1 MTSSQNSTQARI
13 RQDIPHQDDHNS
25 ATGGNSRNAQ
35 HDHPQEQNIQNM
47 FEIMHQFVQFC
58 QQNQQRP
65 HDQAQEHH
73 LEANDRDLE
82 RFLRFKPPKFE
93 GKSDACQAESWL
105 SKINKIFSILKYPEE
120 QKVNFSTYLFE
131 EAAHNWWRTVE
142 HRWTKNHTPK
152 TWENF
157 LQEFEG
163 KYITQVILNTRERE
177 FMDLVQGDMTVAQY
191 EAEFHR
197 LIHYAPHYMEDEVRK
212 RKKFVQ
218 GLKLDIRWATLST
231 EVTSYVSAVNQ
242 ALRVEEDIKT
252 LLKKEEEEKKIR
264 KPNFFE
270 DNRKRKFEKK
280 TQQVGQGEAVKG
292 KVPRNNNKK
301 CGYCGLPNHEE
312 EKCWR
317 KSGKCLICGSE
328 QHRIQDC
335 PKRTQ
340 KTQPTT
346 KSKIPARAYALLGNQ
361 EEEVDPT
368 AVVEGTVTILS
379 SSAKTLFDPG
389 ATHSFI
395 SKVFAHKLPL
405 LFEQLPYSFEIS
417 SPLGTT
423 MITDIV
429 YRNCPLNFQEQEY
442 LADLIEL
449 PIKSYDIILGMDWL
463 FRHQAQLNCYTK
475 EVYLQTSHPIISKAN
490 HTMGIVSTTE
500 ARAILKDNGQG
511 FLAYLI
517 NKPKDQLKI
526 SEISVVQEFPEVFPE
541 EINTLPPQRDVEFSI
556 DLIPGAQPRSK
567 TPYRMAPSELKEL
580 KLQLQELM
588 DKKYVRP
595 STSPWEKVSFLGH
608 FISKKGLEV
617 DPAKIEAISRWKQP
631 INITEIRSFLGLAG
645 YYRRFIKDFA
655 KIAVPLTQLTRKD
668 NPFLWN
674 DECEKSFCKLKEM
687 LTSAPVLALPE
698 GTEGFVVYTDASK
711 EGFGCVLMQNDKVI
725 AYASRKLKNH
735 ELNYPTHDLELGA
748 IVFALAKWRHYLYG
762 KANVVADA
770 LSRKI
775 SMACLGM
782 KEEREWVHIHSRG
795 HLAGLRIEPE
805 FHTRIKQNQESDQ
818 EVSKLR
824 TDTNFVTNSQGILC
838 YHDRI
843 CVPSSMKKEI
853 MEKSHQSRISI
864 HPGGSKMY
872 QEIKKYFWWKGMKR
886 DIADFISQCLSC
898 QMIKAEHQRPAGL
911 LQPLPIPEWK
921 WDQITMDFVTGLPQ
935 LPGGFNS
942 IWVIV
947 DRLTKSAHFIPISHK
962 YGVEKLAE
970 LYQKEIIRLH
980 GIPTTIVSDRDP
992 KFTSRLWK
1000 KLQECL
1006 GTKLNFSTA
1015 AHPQTDG
1022 QSERTIQILED
1033 MLRACTLDF
1042 GANWGKHL
1050 PLVEFSYNN
1059 SYQSSIKMAPYE
1071 ALYGRKCRS
1080 PLNWDMDEWRGTKN
1094 GQERAIRPDII
1105 QEAIDK
1111 IQLIRRT
1118 GKKGKLHPRF
1128 VGPFEVIE
1136 RIGTV
1141 AYRLSL
1147 PENISGIHNVFH
1159 VSQLRKCKVDSA
1171 QLIDH
1176 QQIDLEDNLTYEEKP
1191 VKILDQRIK
1200 ELRGRPIQL
1209 VKVLWKNHNIEE
1221 ATWETEKD
1229 MRYQY
1234 PHLFQ

>member
-1 MTSSQNSTQARI
+1 
-13 RQDIPHQDDHNS
+13 
-25 ATGGNSRNAQ
+25 
-35 HDHPQEQNIQNM
+35 
-47 FEIMHQFVQFC
+47 MHQFVQFC

-65 HDQAQEHH
+65 NDQAQVHH
-73 LEANDRDLE
+73 LETNDRALE

-93 GKSDACQAESWL
+93 GKPDAYQAESWL
-105 SKINKIFSILKYPEE
+105 SKINKIFSILNYSEE

-142 HRWTKNHTPK
+142 HKWTKNHIPK

-212 RKKFVQ
+212 MKKIVQ

-252 LLKKEEEEKKIR
+252 LLKKEEEEKKIG
-264 KPNFFE
+264 KPNLFE
-270 DNRKRKFEKK
+270 DNRKRKFEKR
-280 TQQVGQGEAVKG
+280 TQPVKQGEAVKG

-317 KSGKCLICGSE
+317 KGGKCLICGSE

-346 KSKIPARAYALLGNQ
+346 KPKIPARAYALLGNQ

-368 AVVEGTVTILS
+368 AVVEGTVTIIS

-395 SKVFAHKLPL
+395 SKVFVRKLPL
-405 LFEQLPYSFEIS
+405 LFEQLPYSFEIC
-417 SPLGTT
+417 SPLGKT
-423 MITDIV
+423 MITDII
-429 YRNCPLNFQEQEY
+429 YKNCPLNFQEKEY

-449 PIKSYDIILGMDWL
+449 PIKNYDIILGMDWL

-500 ARAILKDNGQG
+500 DRAILKDNGQG

-526 SEISVVQEFPEVFPE
+526 SKISVVQEFPEVFHE
-541 EINTLPPQRDVEFSI
+541 EINTSPPQRDVEFSI

-595 STSPWEKVSFLGH
+595 STSPWGA
-608 FISKKGLEV
+608 
-617 DPAKIEAISRWKQP
+617 P
-631 INITEIRSFLGLAG
+631 
-645 YYRRFIKDFA
+645 
-655 KIAVPLTQLTRKD
+655 LTRKD

-674 DECEKSFCKLKEM
+674 DKCEKSFCKLKAM

-770 LSRKI
+770 LSKKV

-782 KEEREWVHIHSRG
+782 KEVREWVHIHSRG
-795 HLAGLRIEPE
+795 HLVVLRIEPE
-805 FHTRIKQNQESDQ
+805 FHTRIKKNQELDQ

-824 TDTNFVTNSQGILC
+824 TDSNFVTNSQGILC

-853 MEKSHQSRISI
+853 MEKSHNSRISI

-872 QEIKKYFWWKGMKR
+872 QEIKKHFWWKGMKR

-898 QMIKAEHQRPAGL
+898 QMIKAEHQRRAGL

-921 WDQITMDFVTGLPQ
+921 WDQITIDFVTGLPQ
-935 LPGGFNS
+935 LTGGFNS

-962 YGVEKLAE
+962 YGVEKN
-970 LYQKEIIRLH
+970 
-980 GIPTTIVSDRDP
+980 
-992 KFTSRLWK
+992 W
-1000 KLQECL
+1000 
-1006 GTKLNFSTA
+1006 LNS
-1015 AHPQTDG
+1015 
-1022 QSERTIQILED
+1022 I
-1033 MLRACTLDF
+1033 ACVLDF
-1042 GANWGKHL
+1042 GANWVKNL

-1080 PLNWDMDEWRGTKN
+1080 PLNLDMDE
-1094 GQERAIRPDII
+1094 
-1105 QEAIDK
+1105 
-1111 IQLIRRT
+1111 
-1118 GKKGKLHPRF
+1118 
-1128 VGPFEVIE
+1128 
-1136 RIGTV
+1136 
-1141 AYRLSL
+1141 
-1147 PENISGIHNVFH
+1147 
-1159 VSQLRKCKVDSA
+1159 
-1171 QLIDH
+1171 
-1176 QQIDLEDNLTYEEKP
+1176 
-1191 VKILDQRIK
+1191 
-1200 ELRGRPIQL
+1200 
-1209 VKVLWKNHNIEE
+1209 
-1221 ATWETEKD
+1221 
-1229 MRYQY
+1229 
-1234 PHLFQ
+1234 